1 MNRLLICTLLLG
13 IGALGAGTGSAATG
27 GPSCKDLSDRRAFL
41 MKESELAT
49 ANVEAKNVQLG
60 EAADALAKATNPQ
73 RKEELKRRVDGL
85 RRELNTLLDREHST
99 TDQLGA
105 LDAEIAKKCRKGGR
119 K

>member
-1 MNRLLICTLLLG
+1 MKRLLICSLLAV
-13 IGALGAGTGSAATG
+13 GALGAGTGTAATN
-27 GPSCKDLSDRRAFL
+27 GPSCKDLSERRTFL
-41 MKESELAT
+41 LKESELAT
-49 ANVEAKNVQLG
+49 SNVEAKNVQLG

-85 RRELNTLLDREHST
+85 RRELNVLLDREHST

-105 LDAEIAKKCRKGGR
+105 LDAQIAKKCRKGGA